1 MAARFAGDY
10 FGISLTEPNEGGSSL
25 LKYFPSLRSAP
36 VPKRAERTEKESRL
50 YETVGAAPT
59 FGGFKT
65 FEVGSSKKAATP
77 VFSGFKALSNS

>member
-10 FGISLTEPNEGGSSL
+10 FGISLTEPDEGGSTL

-36 VPKRAERTEKESRL
+36 VPKRAEGTEKEFKL

-65 FEVGSSKKAATP
+65 FEAGSSERVPTP
-77 VFSGFKALSNS
+77 VFGGFKALSNS